1 MTERRSPR
9 GQRTA
14 TAAANAPTFLLL
26 TAPRWQDYEL
36 LDSGTGAKLERFG
49 PYRFV
54 RPEGQAIWQPAL
66 ASSAWSNAEAE
77 FRTDA
82 DANGG
87 QWHFRKPLKPRW
99 QMRYN
104 QLQFWVQPTPF
115 RHLGVFPEQ
124 AVHWDWMQNL
134 IATARRPINVLN
146 LFGYTGLA
154 TLAAAQAGA
163 NVTHVDASK
172 KGIAWARENQALS
185 GLDQKPIR
193 WILDDALKFVRRE
206 VRRGARYDGFIIDPP
221 PFGRGPK
228 GEIWR
233 IEESLP
239 ALLDECR
246 QLLSPTPLFV
256 VLTAYAI
263 KFSALGLYYVLDEL
277 VAGYPGTLSGGE
289 IGVSEQQR
297 GRVLSTAIFAR
308 WSAT

>member
-1 MTERRSPR
+1 MTQQRSTSK
-9 GQRTA
+9 QRAT
-14 TAAANAPTFLLL
+14 TAALTAPRFLLL

-36 LDSGTGAKLERFG
+36 LDSGAGAKLERFG

-54 RPEGQAIWQPAL
+54 RPEGQAIWRPAL
-66 ASSAWSNAEAE
+66 AQSAWNTAEAE

-87 QWHFRKPLKPRW
+87 QWFFRKTLKPRW
-99 QMRYN
+99 QMRYGD
-104 QLQFWVQPTPF
+104 LTFWVQPTPF

-124 AVHWDWMQNL
+124 AVHWDWMQEL
-134 IATARRPINVLN
+134 IRTTRRPVRVLN

-163 NVTHVDASK
+163 TVTHVDASK
-172 KGIAWARENQALS
+172 KGIAWARENQELS
-185 GLDQKPIR
+185 GLDEQPIR

-206 VRRGARYDGFIIDPP
+206 VRRGAQYDGFIIDPP

-239 ALLDECR
+239 ALLSECR

-263 KFSALGLYYVLDEL
+263 KFSALGLYYVLQEL
-277 VAGYPGTLSGGE
+277 VDGYGGTLSGGE
-289 IGVSEQQR
+289 IGVTEQQA

-308 WSAT
+308 WSAA